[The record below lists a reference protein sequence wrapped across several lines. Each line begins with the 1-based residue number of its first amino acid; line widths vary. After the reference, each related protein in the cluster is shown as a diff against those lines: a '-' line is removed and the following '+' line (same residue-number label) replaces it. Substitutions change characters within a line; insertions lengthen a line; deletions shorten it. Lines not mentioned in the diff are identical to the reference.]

1 MKSMKPLLCAAL
13 FAVSLQGCVTLAAPK
28 LKQDEQI
35 QIPAMAS
42 QEDIVEQSPGHVFT
56 ELLVEVMR
64 DVFVPII
71 TALIARG

>member
-1 MKSMKPLLCAAL
+1 MKSMKTLLYAAL
-13 FAVSLQGCVTLAAPK
+13 FAVSLQGCVTLAAPE

-42 QEDIVEQSPGHVFT
+42 QEDVVEQSPGHAST